1 MDTDS
6 WLVSFLTT
14 QSDNKHRFDTIQKT
28 RREDTSNAS
37 RMEWCSAQQDLWIS
51 CTHLWNHQSDRSLSI
66 LVFILLRIHSLGPSS
81 PLCGAYISCNHEIML
96 QSEVLC
102 RQIWVQHLHRHG
114 RVWDQLVRPT
124 MPGLGEVL
132 MVQRCNPQ
140 GCRVVQSVITSPAPE
155 KKCFASSPVYIY
167 VY

>member
-14 QSDNKHRFDTIQKT
+14 QSDNKHTFDTIQKT
-28 RREDTSNAS
+28 RRENTSNAS
-37 RMEWCSAQQDLWIS
+37 RMEWCSAQHDLWIS

-66 LVFILLRIHSLGPSS
+66 LVFILLRIHSWGPSS

-102 RQIWVQHLHRHG
+102 RQIWVQHLHRQG
-114 RVWDQLVRPT
+114 RLWDQLCLDLEKFSWCNGAALRVA
-124 MPGLGEVL
+124 GLFSL
-132 MVQRCNPQ
+132 
-140 GCRVVQSVITSPAPE
+140 
-155 KKCFASSPVYIY
+155 SSPLRPPRKNALLHPLYIY
-167 VY
+167 IY